1 MKHSGMA
8 FKAAMRI
15 IFWTLVLLLALCA
28 AGVLATLLGSLLAAI
43 SAGLVTVWILF
54 VLFTLYFFRD
64 PDALA
69 PAIPNAIV
77 APGHGKVDVIDE
89 TTEPEFMGGP
99 CKRISIFLSVI
110 DVHVQKAPVTGK
122 LVYHKYKEGEFLS
135 ATRADCSEHNENVL
149 LGIVPTDYPDQKI
162 GLRLIAGLIAR
173 RIICTAKT
181 GDTLGKGQRIGMIK
195 FGSRTE
201 LYIPKDRVGS
211 IAVKVGDTVYGAQTI
226 LGRLK

>member
-1 MKHSGMA
+1 MKHSGKA
-8 FKAAMRI
+8 FKAALRI

-28 AGVLATLLGSLLAAI
+28 AGVLATLLGGLLKAI
-43 SAGLVTVWILF
+43 SAGLVTLWVLF

-89 TTEPEFMGGP
+89 TTEPEFMGGA

-149 LGIVPTDYPDQKI
+149 LGIVPTNYPDQKI

-173 RIICTAKT
+173 RINVWATA
-181 GDTLGKGQRIGMIK
+181 GEVVNRSERISLIQ
-195 FGSRTE
+195 FGSRCD
-201 LYIPKDRVGS
+201 LYLPLTAKVHVKLGDRVKG
-211 IAVKVGDTVYGAQTI
+211 GETI
-226 LGRLK
+226 VASFD

>member
-1 MKHSGMA
+1 
-8 FKAAMRI
+8 MRI

-43 SAGLVTVWILF
+43 SAGLVTLWVLF

-64 PDALA
+64 PEPLA

-77 APGHGKVDVIDE
+77 APGHGKVDLIDE

-99 CKRISIFLSVI
+99 CQRVSIFLSVI

-122 LVYHKYKEGEFLS
+122 LVYHKYTEGEFLS
-135 ATRADCSEHNENVL
+135 ATRTDCSAHNENAL
-149 LGIVPTDYPDQKI
+149 LGIVPTDHPGQKI

-173 RIICTAKT
+173 RINVWATA
-181 GDTLGKGQRIGMIK
+181 GEIVNRSERISLIQ
-195 FGSRTE
+195 FGSRCD
-201 LYIPKDRVGS
+201 LYLPLTAKVHVKLGDRVKG
-211 IAVKVGDTVYGAQTI
+211 GETI
-226 LGRLK
+226 VASFD

>member
-1 MKHSGMA
+1 MKHSGKA

-28 AGVLATLLGSLLAAI
+28 AGVLATLLGDLLKAT
-43 SAGLVTVWILF
+43 SAGLVTLWVLF

-64 PDALA
+64 PDPLA

-99 CKRISIFLSVI
+99 CRRISIFLSVI
-110 DVHVQKAPVTGK
+110 DIHVQNAPVSARVVHLKHKPGK
-122 LVYHKYKEGEFLS
+122 FLS
-135 ATRADCSEHNENVL
+135 ATKAHCADHNENVL
-149 LGIVPTDYPDQKI
+149 LGFESTEQPGQKI

-173 RIICTAKT
+173 RIVPFVAEDETVAR
-181 GDTLGKGQRIGMIK
+181 GDRISLIQ
-195 FGSRTE
+195 FGSRCD
-201 LYIPKDRVGS
+201 LYLPLTAKIQIKLGDRVKG
-211 IAVKVGDTVYGAQTI
+211 GETI
-226 LGRLK
+226 VASFD

>member
-1 MKHSGMA
+1 MKHSGKA

-43 SAGLVTVWILF
+43 SAGLVTVWVLF

-77 APGHGKVDVIDE
+77 APGYGKVDVIDE

-99 CKRISIFLSVI
+99 CKRISIFLSVF

-173 RIICTAKT
+173 RINVWATA
-181 GDTLGKGQRIGMIK
+181 GEVVNRSERISLIQ
-195 FGSRTE
+195 FGSRCDVYFPLTAKVHVK
-201 LYIPKDRVGS
+201 LGDRVIGGES
-211 IAVKVGDTVYGAQTI
+211 IVASFD
-226 LGRLK
+226 